1 MNYQGRYKLSLH
13 EEKAAITTHF
23 LRHYPCCL
31 LLNAKTESNICPPR
45 LHCTA
50 RVLVGHTVEEREIVK
65 VRGFYTSSLL
75 TTLMQCKETYRSCK
89 RLLVKGLR
97 GAYLFFLQS

>member
-1 MNYQGRYKLSLH
+1 MSYQGRYKLSLH

-45 LHCTA
+45 LHCKA
-50 RVLVGHTVEEREIVK
+50 RVLVGHSVEERDSE
-65 VRGFYTSSLL
+65 G
-75 TTLMQCKETYRSCK
+75 
-89 RLLVKGLR
+89 KGILYIQFTHYSHAVQR
-97 GAYLFFLQS
+97 DVSQL